1 MASKSKNKTKR
12 ARPRPPVANAVYR
25 VLVRDLVLAARIGVW
40 KREKHVDQRIRV
52 NVEMTATKPGPLVA
66 EDGHSGRRDRIIRY
80 DTVVAGI
87 RRLVAEGHVDLCE
100 TLAER
105 VALLCLENRRVR
117 AVRVRVEK
125 LDVYP
130 DATSVGAEVEHH
142 CGA

>member
-1 MASKSKNKTKR
+1 MPSKNKR
-12 ARPRPPVANAVYR
+12 ARPRAPTGGAVYR
-25 VLVRDLVLAARIGVW
+25 VVIRDLVLAARIGVW
-40 KREKHVDQRIRV
+40 KREKHVDQRVRV
-52 NVEMTATKPGPLVA
+52 NVEMTAVKPGPLLA

-80 DTVVAGI
+80 DTVVAGV

-117 AVRVRVEK
+117 SVRVRVEK

-130 DATSVGAEVEHH
+130 DAMSVGAEVEHH
-142 CGA
+142 RAG

>member
-1 MASKSKNKTKR
+1 MASKSKGKGT
-12 ARPRPPVANAVYR
+12 RPRAPAGGAVYR

-40 KREKHVDQRIRV
+40 KREKHVDQRVRV
-52 NVEMTATKPGPLVA
+52 NVEMTAVKPGPLVA

-105 VALLCLENRRVR
+105 VAFLCLENRRVR
-117 AVRVRVEK
+117 SVRVRVEK

-142 CGA
+142 RAG